1 MRPARSSH
9 AGQKRKADT
18 HDFDGDP
25 SEVDKVE
32 PGLHAPNSAYDACRE
47 SFIAA
52 DGDRVKAS
60 TQFFEDTGV
69 MAFLCHHDLPLA
81 VASMW
86 TPGEKQFY
94 VFALLETLLNHLL
107 GHWRVGAL
115 YDIGCQMDQS
125 LKKWKF
131 RPEWLPRFEWG
142 VSIFHAYGHQWACQ
156 LWYHPHKSEHW
167 GLSDGEGCER
177 FWSQLCRLIPGLR
190 VTGYHR
196 GLFILDLQMEHID
209 QVKRV
214 GMGKWLQDQLDQ
226 AQRCM
231 EEAEMKLGNHSI
243 SYLLDQFK
251 AQQGYHSQPVSRQS
265 QTKGAQAIERIISL
279 TATLESQK
287 ENLKDAIAEGINLV
301 EGESTASNLV
311 QAEWQEKV
319 QLLREA
325 IQCLEGT
332 IKKKTDELQLSDWT
346 SAAEL
351 SWLKRD
357 KWVNVQLN
365 LHVLWEQLLRKLRA
379 RKFELATLDHANSS
393 CILDQKTKAHVEKA
407 VKSRSGGIEATV
419 KKYNAKLKE
428 LGLYQLDVDQ
438 DIWEDS
444 RGDIAD
450 FPDGIVPPWLGD
462 PSVKE
467 GIQLSQEIANCC
479 QELERCKAEHANLQT
494 WFCEEY
500 SRVMEVFMGSEDEDV
515 SYFALHQANQLY
527 EWMTAWKKDMVQVPI
542 SSGAPSWDNI
552 CRPLP
557 LQEHHAV
564 WTQVQH
570 EMEFDATAI
579 SDLQPPLTTRR
590 NERSSAD
597 YDSDASSD
605 DTEGGE
611 LEESLE
617 PQEASLIVAM
627 DQASVEE
634 A

>member
-1 MRPARSSH
+1 
-9 AGQKRKADT
+9 
-18 HDFDGDP
+18 
-25 SEVDKVE
+25 
-32 PGLHAPNSAYDACRE
+32 
-47 SFIAA
+47 
-52 DGDRVKAS
+52 
-60 TQFFEDTGV
+60 
-69 MAFLCHHDLPLA
+69 
-81 VASMW
+81 MW

-94 VFALLETLLNHLL
+94 VFALLETLLNHLP
-107 GHWRVGAL
+107 GRWRVGAL

-142 VSIFHAYGHQWACQ
+142 VSIFHAYGHQWGMPA
-156 LWYHPHKSEHW
+156 
-167 GLSDGEGCER
+167 LSIGVSQMVKDVSDFGANFTNLSLGC
-177 FWSQLCRLIPGLR
+177 G
-190 VTGYHR
+190 
-196 GLFILDLQMEHID
+196 
-209 QVKRV
+209 
-214 GMGKWLQDQLDQ
+214 
-226 AQRCM
+226 
-231 EEAEMKLGNHSI
+231 
-243 SYLLDQFK
+243 
-251 AQQGYHSQPVSRQS
+251 
-265 QTKGAQAIERIISL
+265 
-279 TATLESQK
+279 SQK

-325 IQCLEGT
+325 IQHLEGT
-332 IKKKTDELQLSDWT
+332 IKKKTDELWLSDRT

-351 SWLKRD
+351 SQLKRD

-365 LHVLWEQLLRKLRA
+365 LRVLREQLLRKLRA

-393 CILDQKTKAHVEKA
+393 RILDQKTKAHVEKA

-428 LGLYQLDVDQ
+428 LVALRGKGGIRRGAYVPPMLTMEGLYQLDVDQ

-444 RGDIAD
+444 R
-450 FPDGIVPPWLGD
+450 
-462 PSVKE
+462 VKE
-467 GIQLSQEIANCC
+467 GIRLSQEIANCR

-557 LQEHHAV
+557 MQEHHAV

-611 LEESLE
+611 LEESFK